1 MIAVLSFFAPLSSP
15 LFRRLVQNAD
25 DNTYEPGVNPCIQFC
40 LQQGHLLV
48 SNNESG
54 FEPKH
59 VEALCALAQST
70 KKQKEGYIG
79 EKGIGFKSVFV
90 WTDEPHVRS
99 NGFDFALKHG
109 QISGK
114 ELGFLVPYYPAR
126 ARWPEEADLPDMTA
140 MTMFYMPFRT
150 TGHHCQPG
158 AAIELS
164 KQFQNDMRPE
174 TGQAIAILRA
184 LCVRARHVRALC
196 VRALCVRALCVHAPL
211 VPSICSAPYSS
222 AHSAL
227 SAQVERNP
235 TDISHGRDGKA
246 K

>member
-1 MIAVLSFFAPLSSP
+1 
-15 LFRRLVQNAD
+15 VQNAD

-40 LQQGHLLV
+40 LRQGHLLV

-174 TGQAIAILRA
+174 TGEAIAILRA
-184 LCVRARHVRALC
+184 LCVRACTPRPIL
-196 VRALCVRALCVHAPL
+196 
-211 VPSICSAPYSS
+211 CSAPYSS

-235 TDISHGRDGKA
+235 TDISRDGKA
-246 K
+246 KRASYGRLQPIHRSQSD